1 MKKII
6 SLCFLS
12 FLFFSCKNEKDNAVV
27 TTLESDSIRPIV
39 LDIPQGGDDLGLWSG
54 IFEADSINYEN
65 KGNFSYRNRI
75 SIVITKIN
83 NGEVEGY
90 SVSAGNLRPF
100 TGDIIASKDSKYV
113 MAKEP
118 GDHKYDGVFKFN
130 ISENG
135 DSIYGKWISNR
146 KDLPV
151 ISRSFN
157 LKKKNFEYNPKNIL
171 VQPKYGEGEDEFY
184 DEYDNVDWVNTQ
196 KKKID
201 ELDGE
206 EYFYEVQRVATDAIY
221 KINGSTKK
229 LSEKELK
236 NLRKLDLEI
245 IRNSIYARHGYS
257 FANRGARQFFD
268 NVDWYVPLYTNVEDK
283 LTPTEKENIALL
295 KRFEKYATDNYD
307 QFGR

>member
-6 SLCFLS
+6 LLS
-12 FLFFSCKNEKDNAVV
+12 FFSVLLFSCKKEQK
-27 TTLESDSIRPIV
+27 LEAELTINSDSITQV
-39 LDIPQGGDDLGLWSG
+39 VVEIPQGNKDVGIWSG

-75 SIVITKIN
+75 SIVITKVK
-83 NGEVEGY
+83 NGEIEGY
-90 SVSAGNLRPF
+90 SISAGNLRPF
-100 TGDIIASKDSKYV
+100 VGDVITSKDSKYV
-113 MAKEP
+113 IAKEP

-135 DSIYGKWISNR
+135 DSIYGKWFSNR
-146 KDLPV
+146 TDLPI

-157 LKKKNFEYNPKNIL
+157 LKKKTFEYNQKNIL

-184 DEYDNVDWVNTQ
+184 DEYDNVDRVNTQ
-196 KKKID
+196 KRKID

-221 KINGSTKK
+221 KLNGSTKK

-268 NVDWYVPLYTNVEDK
+268 NIDWYIPLYTNVEDK
-283 LTPTEKENIALL
+283 LTETEKENIALL
-295 KRFEKYATDNYD
+295 KRFEKYATDNYN